1 MGRLNW
7 KMGFAWWACLL
18 ALGTEVVTG
27 LPIEDDPWRQKYIS
41 EFGPISRQINTTKKP
56 PYDDDGSQPATL
68 RSLVDEWYNATKSTA
83 CSCPLFNETSLSVWT
98 NGYVTRGSDKESP
111 VDYETSTKGGG
122 WEELYGQRTLL
133 RDLTAKTKGQ
143 LFGSE
148 SDYPWVLF
156 ATPGPST
163 IEGPITPASF
173 SKLLGFAKEVRELP
187 GVLKEKGLIREIR
200 ATMLNRVVPLS
211 LKAFQTTDET
221 FCKGQSYILNP
232 TFIVAQRN

>member
-1 MGRLNW
+1 MMMMGHNRLHYE
-7 KMGFAWWACLL
+7 
-18 ALGTEVVTG
+18 ALWMSGITRRNQPRAG
-27 LPIEDDPWRQKYIS
+27 
-41 EFGPISRQINTTKKP
+41 
-56 PYDDDGSQPATL
+56 GSSQRRKPATRRP
-68 RSLVDEWYNATKSTA
+68 RSYINPPASFTFCSPR
-83 CSCPLFNETSLSVWT
+83 SCPLFNETSLSVWT

-163 IEGPITPASF
+163 IGVPSC
-173 SKLLGFAKEVRELP
+173 LLC
-187 GVLKEKGLIREIR
+187 
-200 ATMLNRVVPLS
+200 M
-211 LKAFQTTDET
+211 
-221 FCKGQSYILNP
+221 FCH
-232 TFIVAQRN
+232 T